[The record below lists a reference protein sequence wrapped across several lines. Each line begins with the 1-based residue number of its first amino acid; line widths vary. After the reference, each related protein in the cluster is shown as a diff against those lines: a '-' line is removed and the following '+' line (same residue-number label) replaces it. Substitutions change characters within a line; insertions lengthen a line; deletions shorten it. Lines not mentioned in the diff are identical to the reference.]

1 VFKTAGQQEAKAMRI
16 IKSSHAGV
24 LGLLCVALILLLTPP
39 QSSSTTPMIRANF
52 SGPFLPLLGLLR
64 L

>member
-1 VFKTAGQQEAKAMRI
+1 MRS

-24 LGLLCVALILLLTPP
+24 AGLLCVALLLLLTPP
-39 QSSSTTPMIRANF
+39 HSAATPMNRANL